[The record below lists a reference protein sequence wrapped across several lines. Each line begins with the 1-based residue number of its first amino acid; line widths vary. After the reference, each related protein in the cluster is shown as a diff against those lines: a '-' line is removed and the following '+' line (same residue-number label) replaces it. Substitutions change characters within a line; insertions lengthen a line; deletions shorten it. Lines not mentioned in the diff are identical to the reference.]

1 MIIDD
6 LKAKAE
12 WCYGAVNAK
21 TLVKTCLTD
30 GTAAM
35 VLYRMMQWSRR
46 WRLAPLA
53 MIFGKM
59 NGLFCQCIIGRGAS
73 FGPGFVLIHSNGVV
87 INSSVQGGRN
97 VFIEHQVTIGA
108 EKNVSPIIGDHV
120 FIGAGA
126 KIIGPVTIGD
136 HARIG
141 ANAVVL
147 KDVPQY
153 ATVGGIPAKVLRQRE
168 PDTTD
173 SQVAANTT
181 NSQPETVSSQY
192 PS

>member
-1 MIIDD
+1 MILED
-6 LKAKAE
+6 LKTKAA
-12 WCYGAVNAK
+12 WCYGTVNAR
-21 TLVKTCLTD
+21 TLIKTCLTD

-35 VLYRMMQWSRR
+35 FLYRLMQWSRR
-46 WRLAPLA
+46 WRLTPLT

-59 NGLFCQCIIGRGAS
+59 NGLFCQCIIGRGAE

-87 INSSVQGGRN
+87 INSSVKGGRR

-108 EKNVSPIIGDHV
+108 EKNESPVIGDDV

-126 KIIGPVTIGD
+126 KIVGLVSIGN

-147 KDVPQY
+147 KDVPAY
-153 ATVGGIPAKVLRQRE
+153 ATVGGIPARILRQRTPE
-168 PDTTD
+168 STD
-173 SQVAANTT
+173 GELADNKSNADREVA
-181 NSQPETVSSQY
+181 SVGYET
-192 PS
+192 